1 MSLTSAFVQ
10 LAAHMHLR
18 ELSWQSLTHPS
29 FFTLQ
34 TLDNANQ
41 LAGQSGL
48 VNYLQQLQSQ
58 YSIVSKCS
66 TTSSS

>member
-1 MSLTSAFVQ
+1 MHSVSRQQASLHGLYRDVRDVS
-10 LAAHMHLR
+10 
-18 ELSWQSLTHPS
+18 ELTAVSVI
-29 FFTLQ
+29 Q

-66 TTSSS
+66 TTQSS

>member
-1 MSLTSAFVQ
+1 MHGLDRQWTLVHGLYSDVLGLTAVSVI
-10 LAAHMHLR
+10 
-18 ELSWQSLTHPS
+18 
-29 FFTLQ
+29 Q

-66 TTSSS
+66 TTQSS

>member
-1 MSLTSAFVQ
+1 M
-10 LAAHMHLR
+10 
-18 ELSWQSLTHPS
+18 
-29 FFTLQ
+29 Q

-58 YSIVSKCS
+58 YSILSKCS
-66 TTSSS
+66 TSPSS